1 MDLAK
6 ILFGG
11 KGSLIAKVRKG
22 RGSVLSHERMLSVL
36 DLFDLEHPEWSF
48 DAMYGRLGFS
58 RSTLY
63 RYLKTLTDAGF
74 LTTFPG
80 RGYTLGP
87 RVIELDYQIVTTD
100 PLIHVARPVMNELVA
115 GFSGVSL
122 LCRRYRQKVLCVHQE
137 TSTSQVRSTYE
148 RGKPRPLLLGAASL
162 AILAHFSAY
171 QLAKLHEEQA
181 EEFELAGLGDS
192 LPTVRDTLKRIRQRG
207 WVHTQGQVTTGVTG
221 IAAPIFDAKDEIIGS
236 LSLTLPEVGMPNGR
250 VESIGERVLF
260 CARIISKS
268 LE

>member
-1 MDLAK
+1 M
-6 ILFGG
+6 
-11 KGSLIAKVRKG
+11 
-22 RGSVLSHERMLSVL
+22 LSHERMLSVL

-48 DAMYGRLGFS
+48 DAMYAKLGYS

-100 PLIHVARPVMNELVA
+100 PLIHVARPVMNELVT
-115 GFSGVSL
+115 GYSCISL
-122 LCRRYRQKVLCVHQE
+122 LCRRYKHKVLCVHQE
-137 TSTSQVRSTYE
+137 TSTSQFRSTYE
-148 RGKPRPLLLGAASL
+148 RGKARPLLQGAASL
-162 AILAHFSAY
+162 AILAHFSTY
-171 QLAKLHEEQA
+171 QLTRLYEEQA
-181 EEFELAGLGDS
+181 EEFKAAELGDTLAS
-192 LPTVRDTLKRIRQRG
+192 VRETLKRFRQKG
-207 WVHTQGQVTTGVTG
+207 WVQTEGQVTEGVTG
-221 IAAPIFDAKDEIIGS
+221 IAAPIFDGKNEIIGS
-236 LSLTLPEVGMPNGR
+236 LSLTLPEIGMATEK
-250 VESIGERVLF
+250 VESVAERVQF